1 LELSG
6 IVLGILFFIIGSSA
20 AIFGGRFFKWF
31 AGYKFEN
38 NLNLMSPNNNKETST
53 MSKEEYLK
61 RSFEGWRFRRII
73 GLIFIT
79 IFRIMGA
86 MLAMTGMAFALALI
100 FNW

>member
-1 LELSG
+1 MAWSA
-6 IVLGILFFIIGSSA
+6 IILGILFFIIGSSA

-38 NLNLMSPNNNKETST
+38 NLNLMSPQNNKSTSS
-53 MSKEEYLK
+53 MSKEDYIK
-61 RSFEGWRFRRII
+61 RSFEGRGFRRII

-86 MLAMTGMAFALALI
+86 MLAITGMAFALAVI
-100 FNW
+100 FDW